1 MLCAAI
7 CRAAQTVIS
16 SQCKALFKEAVADSK
31 TGNITIV
38 PAIAILTEEEAEH
51 PRPSSGWVL
60 PLCRLLS
67 TTSSAHTFLNA
78 IWQVLPEHQAGG
90 VLP

>member
-1 MLCAAI
+1 MLRDTI

-31 TGNITIV
+31 TGNITVV

-51 PRPSSGWVL
+51 PRPSSGCCTALRYFLTNV
-60 PLCRLLS
+60 RL
-67 TTSSAHTFLNA
+67 H
-78 IWQVLPEHQAGG
+78 
-90 VLP
+90 

>member
-1 MLCAAI
+1 MPYTMPSRCSAGLPLCHRQHFTSYDVLCAAI

-31 TGNITIV
+31 TGNITVV

-51 PRPSSGWVL
+51 PRPSSG
-60 PLCRLLS
+60 
-67 TTSSAHTFLNA
+67 
-78 IWQVLPEHQAGG
+78 
-90 VLP
+90 